1 MHSLSAAVY
10 LAFYSFDIRVPDCI
24 ASSMRMAYIVTE
36 MNALSTNITLS
47 HIDTSSPFSKL
58 ITLIYYQKNIGK
70 ASKKILF
77 YFFVFNI
84 SFFRESC

>member
-1 MHSLSAAVY
+1 
-10 LAFYSFDIRVPDCI
+10 
-24 ASSMRMAYIVTE
+24 MRMAYIVTE